1 MYEQRK
7 KQLLDRFGYFQKNLL
22 IIFGGKEQLMRE
34 LRKYHTEEEV
44 KGVLEGFT
52 FKENGKTVYD
62 AKFNTFFI
70 WMPEKPKTAQEAGT
84 LAHEIFH
91 ATCAML
97 ENMGMALSDD
107 SEEAYAY
114 TIGFITEKLNEAM
127 LTSS

>member
-1 MYEQRK
+1 MSKEKNSYLIDLAIFKR
-7 KQLLDRFGYFQKNLL
+7 NLL

-44 KGVLEGFT
+44 EGVLEGFT

-97 ENMGMALSDD
+97 ENIGMALSDD

>member
-1 MYEQRK
+1 MSKEKNSYLIDLAIFKR
-7 KQLLDRFGYFQKNLL
+7 NLL
-22 IIFGGKEQLMRE
+22 VIFGDKEQLIKE
-34 LRKYHTEEEV
+34 VRKYHTEEELE
-44 KGVLEGFT
+44 GVLEGFT
-52 FKENGKTVYD
+52 FKEDGKTVYD

-84 LAHEIFH
+84 LAHEVFH

-97 ENMGMALSDD
+97 ENIGMSLSDD

-127 LTSS
+127 LTFS